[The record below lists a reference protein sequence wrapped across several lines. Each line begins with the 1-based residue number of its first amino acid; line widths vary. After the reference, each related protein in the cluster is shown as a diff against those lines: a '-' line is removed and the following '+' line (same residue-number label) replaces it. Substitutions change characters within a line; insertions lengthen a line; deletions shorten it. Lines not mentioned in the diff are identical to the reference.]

1 MKKFYSLVAI
11 AAFSTLSFAQSQVI
25 YEQDFNVY
33 TGTGGNDGSWSGQI
47 ANTSISNGLDPETGF
62 TYSRAY
68 KGDGSVKLGTG
79 SAQGSA
85 TTPELADLDGDAVLT
100 FRAGA
105 WNGGSEQ
112 TTLLLEISG
121 GGTLSETQ
129 VTLVKG
135 QFNTY
140 SVNITGGTSTT
151 KITFKG
157 FQAANSRF
165 FLDDVKVEA
174 SLATAD
180 FAKEAKALKNTV
192 WTNAASFS
200 TAGKAKVEIY
210 NTNGQL
216 VKSFDVTGNKTVN
229 VSDLA
234 AGVYVVKSTENGKTT
249 TTKVV
254 KK

>member
-11 AAFSTLSFAQSQVI
+11 AAFSTFSFAQTQLI
-25 YEQDFNVY
+25 YEQKFDTY
-33 TGTGGNDGSWSGQI
+33 TGTGGNDGNWSGSVASTAI
-47 ANTSISNGLDPETGF
+47 NNGLDPETGF

-68 KGDGSVKLGTG
+68 KADGSVKIGTG

-85 TTPELADLDGDAVLT
+85 TTPELADLNGNAVLT

-112 TTLLLEISG
+112 TTLLLEING
-121 GGTLSETQ
+121 GGTLSESQ

-140 SVNITGGTSTT
+140 SVNITGGTPTT
-151 KITFKG
+151 QITFKG
-157 FQAANSRF
+157 FQASNSRF
-165 FLDDVKVEA
+165 FLDDVKVEIN
-174 SLATAD
+174 LATAD
-180 FAKEAKALKNTV
+180 YEKEAKALKNTV

-216 VKSFDVTGNKTVN
+216 VKSFEVTGNKSVN